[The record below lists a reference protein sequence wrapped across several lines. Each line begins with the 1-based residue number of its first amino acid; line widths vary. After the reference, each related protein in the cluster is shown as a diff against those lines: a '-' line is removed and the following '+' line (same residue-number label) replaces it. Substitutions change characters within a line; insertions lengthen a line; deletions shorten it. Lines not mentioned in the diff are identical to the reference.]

1 MQCIKEFNK
10 NDIWGLKIM
19 EILITG
25 GAGFIGSHILA
36 QLQGRRDMDVVVFDN
51 LSSGSK
57 EHVPAGMELVEG
69 DICDEAA
76 VDALFADHHFDAV
89 IHLAAQTMVPT
100 SVEQPVLDCQINLE
114 GVLHVLEACRTHG
127 TGHILFSS
135 SAAVYG
141 DNLHIPLKE
150 TERLVP
156 TSPYGITKMTTEH
169 YLRVYHELYGMDATV
184 FRFAN
189 VYGER
194 QGEKGEGGVVSI
206 FCKLLSQRQGITVF
220 GDGNQTR
227 DFVYAGDIAQAI
239 IRALPLKG
247 YHTMNVSTGQE
258 TSIND
263 LIRSFEKAVGYTVPV
278 QYTAPRTGDIL
289 RSVLSNEALKRDLGF
304 VPEMDLEEGI
314 RRTYDWYRS
323 QWTK

>member
-1 MQCIKEFNK
+1 
-10 NDIWGLKIM
+10 M

-69 DICDEAA
+69 DVCDEAA

-100 SVEQPVLDCQINLE
+100 SVEQPVLDCRINLE
-114 GVLHVLEACRTHG
+114 GVLHVLEACRSHG

>member
-1 MQCIKEFNK
+1 
-10 NDIWGLKIM
+10 
-19 EILITG
+19 
-25 GAGFIGSHILA
+25 
-36 QLQGRRDMDVVVFDN
+36 MDVVVFDN

-69 DICDEAA
+69 DVCDEAA

-114 GVLHVLEACRTHG
+114 GVLHVLEACRIHG

-156 TSPYGITKMTTEH
+156 TSPYGITKMATEH

-206 FCKLLSQRQGITVF
+206 FCKFLSQRQGITVF

-247 YHTMNVSTGQE
+247 CHTMNVSTGQE

>member
-1 MQCIKEFNK
+1 MKV
-10 NDIWGLKIM
+10 
-19 EILITG
+19 LITG

-69 DICDEAA
+69 DVCDEAA

-100 SVEQPVLDCQINLE
+100 SVEQPVLDCRINLE
-114 GVLHVLEACRTHG
+114 GVLHVLEACRIHG
-127 TGHILFSS
+127 TSHILFSS

-169 YLRVYHELYGMDATV
+169 YLRVYHELYGMDATI

-247 YHTMNVSTGQE
+247 YHMMNVSTGQE

-289 RSVLSNEALKRDLGF
+289 RSVLSNETLKRDLGF
-304 VPEMDLEEGI
+304 VPAMNLEEGI

-323 QWTK
+323 QWME

>member
-1 MQCIKEFNK
+1 
-10 NDIWGLKIM
+10 M

-57 EHVPAGMELVEG
+57 EYVPAGMELVEG

-169 YLRVYHELYGMDATV
+169 YLRVYHELYGMDAMV

-289 RSVLSNEALKRDLGF
+289 RSVLSNETLKRDLGF
-304 VPEMDLEEGI
+304 VPAMDLEEGI

-323 QWTK
+323 QWME

>member
-1 MQCIKEFNK
+1 
-10 NDIWGLKIM
+10 M

-69 DICDEAA
+69 DVCDEAA

-100 SVEQPVLDCQINLE
+100 SVEQPVLDCRINLE
-114 GVLHVLEACRTHG
+114 GVLHVLEACRIHG
-127 TGHILFSS
+127 TRHILFSS

-263 LIRSFEKAVGYTVPV
+263 LICSFEKAVGYTVPV

-289 RSVLSNEALKRDLGF
+289 RSVLSNETLKRDLGF
-304 VPEMDLEEGI
+304 VPAMDLEEGI

-323 QWTK
+323 QWME

>member
-1 MQCIKEFNK
+1 
-10 NDIWGLKIM
+10 M

-51 LSSGSK
+51 LSSGSN

-89 IHLAAQTMVPT
+89 IHLAAQTMVPF
-100 SVEQPVLDCQINLE
+100 SVDHPAEDCRINLE

-127 TGHILFSS
+127 TRHILFSS

-263 LIRSFEKAVGYTVPV
+263 LICSFEKAVGYTVPV

>member
-1 MQCIKEFNK
+1 
-10 NDIWGLKIM
+10 
-19 EILITG
+19 
-25 GAGFIGSHILA
+25 
-36 QLQGRRDMDVVVFDN
+36 MDVVVFDN

-69 DICDEAA
+69 DVCDEAA

-89 IHLAAQTMVPT
+89 VHLAAQTMVPT

-114 GVLHVLEACRTHG
+114 GVLHVLEACRIHG

-141 DNLHIPLKE
+141 DNFHIPLKE

-304 VPEMDLEEGI
+304 VPAMDLEEGI

-323 QWTK
+323 QWME

>member
-1 MQCIKEFNK
+1 
-10 NDIWGLKIM
+10 M

-36 QLQGRRDMDVVVFDN
+36 QLQEQRDMDVVVFDN

-57 EHVPAGMELVEG
+57 EHIPAGMELVEG
-69 DICDEAA
+69 DVCDEAA

-100 SVEQPVLDCQINLE
+100 SVEQPVLDCRINLE
-114 GVLHVLEACRTHG
+114 GVLHVLEACRIHG

>member
-1 MQCIKEFNK
+1 
-10 NDIWGLKIM
+10 M

-69 DICDEAA
+69 DVCDEAA

-89 IHLAAQTMVPT
+89 IHLAAQTMVPF
-100 SVEQPVLDCQINLE
+100 SVDHPVEDCRINLE

-141 DNLHIPLKE
+141 DNLNIPLKE

-156 TSPYGITKMTTEH
+156 MSPYGITKMTTEH
-169 YLRVYHELYGMDATV
+169 YLRVYHELYGIDATV

>member
-1 MQCIKEFNK
+1 
-10 NDIWGLKIM
+10 M

-69 DICDEAA
+69 DVCDEAA

-100 SVEQPVLDCQINLE
+100 SVEQPVLDCRINLE
-114 GVLHVLEACRTHG
+114 GVLHVLEACRIHG

-247 YHTMNVSTGQE
+247 CHTMNVSTGQE

>member
-1 MQCIKEFNK
+1 
-10 NDIWGLKIM
+10 M

-36 QLQGRRDMDVVVFDN
+36 QLQERRDMDVVVFDN

-69 DICDEAA
+69 DVCDEAA

-100 SVEQPVLDCQINLE
+100 SVEQPVLDCRINLE
-114 GVLHVLEACRTHG
+114 GVLHVLEACRIHG
-127 TGHILFSS
+127 TRHILFSS

-227 DFVYAGDIAQAI
+227 DFVYAGDIAQTI

-289 RSVLSNEALKRDLGF
+289 RSVLSNGALKENLDF
-304 VPEMDLEEGI
+304 VPEMNLEEGI
-314 RRTYDWYRS
+314 SRTYDWYRS
-323 QWTK
+323 

>member
-1 MQCIKEFNK
+1 
-10 NDIWGLKIM
+10 
-19 EILITG
+19 
-25 GAGFIGSHILA
+25 
-36 QLQGRRDMDVVVFDN
+36 MDVVVFDN

-69 DICDEAA
+69 DVCDEAA

-114 GVLHVLEACRTHG
+114 GVLHVLEACRIHG

-289 RSVLSNEALKRDLGF
+289 RSVLSNETLKRDLGF
-304 VPEMDLEEGI
+304 VPAMDLEEGI

-323 QWTK
+323 QWMK

>member
-1 MQCIKEFNK
+1 
-10 NDIWGLKIM
+10 
-19 EILITG
+19 
-25 GAGFIGSHILA
+25 
-36 QLQGRRDMDVVVFDN
+36 MDVVVFDN

-247 YHTMNVSTGQE
+247 CHTMNVSTGQE

>member
-1 MQCIKEFNK
+1 
-10 NDIWGLKIM
+10 M

-69 DICDEAA
+69 DVCDEAA

-100 SVEQPVLDCQINLE
+100 SVEQPVLDCRINLE

-304 VPEMDLEEGI
+304 VPAMNLEEGI

-323 QWTK
+323 QWME

>member
-1 MQCIKEFNK
+1 MKV
-10 NDIWGLKIM
+10 
-19 EILITG
+19 LITG

-51 LSSGSK
+51 LSRGTK
-57 EHVPAGMELVEG
+57 QHVPAGMELVEG
-69 DICDEAA
+69 DVCDEAA

-100 SVEQPVLDCQINLE
+100 SVEQPVLDCRINLE
-114 GVLHVLEACRTHG
+114 GVLHVLEACRIHG
-127 TGHILFSS
+127 TRHILFSS

-141 DNLHIPLKE
+141 DNLHISLKE

-263 LIRSFEKAVGYTVPV
+263 LICSFEKAVGYTVPV

-289 RSVLSNEALKRDLGF
+289 RSVLSNETLKRDLGF
-304 VPEMDLEEGI
+304 VPAMNLEEGI

-323 QWTK
+323 QWME

>member
-1 MQCIKEFNK
+1 
-10 NDIWGLKIM
+10 M

-69 DICDEAA
+69 DVCDEAA

-114 GVLHVLEACRTHG
+114 GVLHVLEACRIHG

-247 YHTMNVSTGQE
+247 CHTMNVSTGQE

-314 RRTYDWYRS
+314 RRTYDWYHS